1 VAVRRAL
8 RAHQHHVIEQPL
20 TGLEIAPGRPYR
32 CAITL
37 DAASGVAEW
46 RVDGHLVHDV
56 RGVEIPTEFRIG
68 MGLITLHPIV
78 DGRSRSLRGQGLTAS
93 FGPISL
99 TSLCDGRPGT
109 ARSGS
114 GGR

>member
-1 VAVRRAL
+1 MPGAVLRCTITGHDPDVSPEPDLRRLHGIRAGPLALVGAGVPAGSRRHVVAVRRAL

-32 CAITL
+32 WTITL

-56 RGVEIPTEFRIG
+56 RGVEIP
-68 MGLITLHPIV
+68 
-78 DGRSRSLRGQGLTAS
+78 
-93 FGPISL
+93 
-99 TSLCDGRPGT
+99 
-109 ARSGS
+109 
-114 GGR
+114 